1 MLCKLL
7 MPGRP
12 TLDNSRARAYCAC
25 SRCGWGLFGHVSFV
39 YLFCFLSPSLGDG
52 PILTEIMLQRDAK
65 PKISKQPTQVGTQ
78 RSIAWHFKA
87 PRLEPTF
94 KSCFFPHHIR
104 DWDSL
109 KDSFF
114 LLLSQ
119 HRISFYVYISSASD
133 MLP

>member
-1 MLCKLL
+1 MLCKFS
-7 MPGRP
+7 MPARP

-25 SRCGWGLFGHVSFV
+25 SRCGWGLFGYVFLV

-52 PILTEIMLQRDAK
+52 PILTEILSQRDAK
-65 PKISKQPTQVGTQ
+65 PKITKQPTQVGTQ

-87 PRLEPTF
+87 PRLGPTS

-104 DWDSL
+104 DWDSF
-109 KDSFF
+109 KDS
-114 LLLSQ
+114 LLLLLIEQ
-119 HRISFYVYISSASD
+119 RISFYVYFSSASD